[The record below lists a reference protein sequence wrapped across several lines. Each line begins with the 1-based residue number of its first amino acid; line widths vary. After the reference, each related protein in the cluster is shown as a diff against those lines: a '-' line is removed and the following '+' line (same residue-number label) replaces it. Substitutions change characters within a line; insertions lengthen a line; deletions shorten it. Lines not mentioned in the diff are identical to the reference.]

1 MLATVYLLAGVY
13 LGGLILLAALVRRLL
28 PFLDIATALSAGALW
43 PMLLGYLLFG
53 GRK

>member
-43 PMLLGYLLFG
+43 PMFAGWLIFG
-53 GRK
+53 DRE